1 MEQLTREIMMQT
13 APLKLYLSE
22 DFQEAARAF
31 AEKRKPGPFKGR

>member
-1 MEQLTREIMMQT
+1 MHRRSEEMLHMS

-31 AEKRKPGPFKGR
+31 AEKRPAGPFKGR